1 MNAEEKINILIV
13 DDRLENLLALEAL
26 LAAPNHNIVK
36 ALTGRE
42 ALRSLLLQDF
52 ALILLDVQMPVMD
65 GFQTA
70 RMIKQREKSRNIP
83 IIFLTAVSKE
93 KNFITQGYSVG
104 AVDYLLKPIDP
115 YVLKAKVSVFV
126 TLHKNGQEL
135 KRLNDKLQKTGSALE
150 EANAALS
157 GLNETLE
164 QKVAERTGEIQELNE
179 RLELKVAERTAELQ
193 AANKEMETFSYT
205 VSHDL
210 RAPLRHMKSFSDRVL
225 TKYFDLLDEEG
236 KDLLQRINRSGER
249 METLIEALLTF
260 SKVTRGEM
268 QCESVDLSSI
278 CRSIARELKKTNPD
292 RRVEFA
298 IPKGLMVEG
307 DQRLLRL
314 VMENL
319 LGNAW
324 KFTKCRE
331 NARIELGSEIRDGKR
346 AIFVRDNGAG
356 FDMAWASKL
365 FCVFERLHP
374 ASEYPGTGIGLATV
388 QRIIQR
394 HGGCI
399 WGEGE
404 VGKGATFYFSMMQKT
419 MMNAGPTTN
428 DK

>member
-1 MNAEEKINILIV
+1 MDAEQKINILVV

-26 LAAPNHNIVK
+26 LAAPEHSIVK

-65 GFQTA
+65 GFETA
-70 RMIKQREKSRNIP
+70 RIIKQREKSRNIP
-83 IIFLTAVSKE
+83 IIFLTAFGKE
-93 KNFITQGYSVG
+93 DRYIAEGYSVG

-126 TLHKNGQEL
+126 ELHKNGQQLKQLNEEL
-135 KRLNDKLQKTGSALE
+135 RKTACALE

-157 GLNETLE
+157 GMNETLE
-164 QKVAERTGEIQELNE
+164 QKVVERTAEFQELNE
-179 RLELKVAERTAELQ
+179 KLEHKVAERTAELQ

-210 RAPLRHMKSFSDRVL
+210 RAPLRHMRTFSDRVL
-225 TKYFDLLDEEG
+225 TKCSDVLDEEG
-236 KDLLQRINRSGER
+236 KDYLQRIKRSGER

-260 SKVTRGEM
+260 SRVTRGEM
-268 QCESVDLSSI
+268 SCELVDLSSI
-278 CRSIARELKKTNPD
+278 CLSIARELENANPD
-292 RRVEFA
+292 RNVEFA
-298 IPKGLMVEG
+298 IPKGIAVEG
-307 DQRLLRL
+307 DVRLLRL

-324 KFTKCRE
+324 KFTQSCE
-331 NARIELGSEIRDGKR
+331 NGRIELGCETKDGKQ
-346 AIFVRDNGAG
+346 AVFVRDNGAG
-356 FDMAWASKL
+356 FDMARASKL
-365 FCVFERLHP
+365 FCVFERLHS

-388 QRIIQR
+388 QRIIHR
-394 HGGCI
+394 HGGSI

-404 VGKGATFYFSMMQKT
+404 VGKGATFYFSL
-419 MMNAGPTTN
+419 A
-428 DK
+428 